1 MIDSGGFMDVTI
13 SEILQYTFMQRALIV
28 GIPVSLCAALLGV
41 SLILKRLSM
50 IGDGLSHVGFGTLA
64 LAAAL
69 NLAPLKVAI
78 PVVVIAAF
86 FLLRISKNSRING
99 DGAIAIVSS
108 SALAVGIVVTSAS
121 GGLNT
126 DLYSYLFGSI
136 LALSHEDV
144 VLSLALCSIVLFMYI
159 FFYNKIFSVTFDENF
174 SLATGTNAKAYN
186 MVISLFTAL
195 TVVMGMQ
202 IMGTLLISSLII
214 FPGLTAMRVFKS
226 YRGVVISSAL
236 QSVICVTIGLF
247 ISFYADTA
255 TGATVVCVNLV
266 CFLLFS
272 LIGFVKTAVFSK
284 A

>member
-1 MIDSGGFMDVTI
+1 MNYSVT
-13 SEILQYTFMQRALIV
+13 EILSYTFMQRALIV
-28 GIPVSLCAALLGV
+28 GVPVALCSALLGV
-41 SLILKRLSM
+41 SLILKRYSM
-50 IGDGLSHVGFGTLA
+50 IGDGLSHVGFGSLA

-78 PVVVIAAF
+78 PIVIVSAF
-86 FLLRISKNSRING
+86 LLLRISENSKING

-108 SALAVGIVVTSAS
+108 SALAVGIVVTSIT

-144 VLSLALCSIVLFMYI
+144 ILSLVLCAIVLFLYI
-159 FFYNKIFSVTFDENF
+159 FFYSNIFSVTFDESF

-186 MVISLFTAL
+186 MVISLLTAL
-195 TVVMGMQ
+195 TVVLGMQ

-226 YRGVVISSAL
+226 FRSVVISAAV
-236 QSVICVTIGLF
+236 QSVLCVAIGLF
-247 ISFYADTA
+247 VSFYAETA
-255 TGATVVCVNLV
+255 TGATVVCINLC

-272 LIGFVKTAVFSK
+272 AIGLIRTWGFSK
-284 A
+284 AK